1 MRVAIE
7 DEGLTISSPGGFIEG
22 VNLKNLLTVEPH
34 GRWGW
39 WGQAPLNFYKI
50 INLDIRTIEIVY

>member
-1 MRVAIE
+1 M
-7 DEGLTISSPGGFIEG
+7 
-22 VNLKNLLTVEPH
+22 KK
-34 GRWGW
+34 WGW